1 MQSDFHQTHQIDWC
15 AAGAAAALVVRRRS
29 IGAHKQEPGKWKTAN
44 VNIYL
49 GYYEAVQ
56 NA

>member
-15 AAGAAAALVVRRRS
+15 AAAAAALVVRRRS

-49 GYYEAVQ
+49 GYYKAVQ